1 MGMKLMIVDDHEG
14 MRNMIRQLIAAP
26 GDSVLEFGT
35 ADEALRIA
43 GEFKPDCVTMDISM
57 PGLCAFEAV
66 RGIRSA
72 YPPARVIF
80 VSSHDQ
86 PDYRR
91 TAQEAGATGFVMKDN
106 LSELYLL
113 VATKRLLTGMKVN
126 PQPPRA

>member
-26 GDSVLEFGT
+26 GDSILECTT
-35 ADEALRIA
+35 ADEALQKA
-43 GEFKPDCVTMDISM
+43 GEFRPDCVTMDISM

-66 RGIRSA
+66 RGIRTA
-72 YPPARVIF
+72 HPPARVIF

-91 TAQEAGATGFVMKDN
+91 TAREAGAVGYVMKEN

-113 VATKRLLTGMKVN
+113 VATKRLLTSLKV
-126 PQPPRA
+126 